1 MELCPLEG
9 GGRSWQWRRLFGCCR
24 NLVPRGRRLCSVRNR
39 YADWVQAQPAAG
51 EGAALFPVGGRRG
64 ASLSPAAD
72 RGKGAALFSAEGG
85 FNLVSRGRKW
95 GFVRNRYANWMRH
108 HDAANWVQAQPAAV
122 SCRRGR
128 RFAVPRGGRR
138 GASLSPAADRRKRR
152 CAVFRSLGF
161 MVLQQKNLPV
171 GGFSGLC
178 ESVVSWELFLLQKV
192 PQAARPFVLRLFPSK
207 GA

>member
-9 GGRSWQWRRLFGCCR
+9 GGRSWQWRRLLGCCR

-95 GFVRNRYANWMRH
+95 GFVRNRYVI
-108 HDAANWVQAQPAAV
+108 WVQAQPARKTSHREVFLGCANRKFAGNFFSYKKFPKPQDNL
-122 SCRRGR
+122 SC
-128 RFAVPRGGRR
+128 
-138 GASLSPAADRRKRR
+138 
-152 CAVFRSLGF
+152 
-161 MVLQQKNLPV
+161 
-171 GGFSGLC
+171 GFS
-178 ESVVSWELFLLQKV
+178 LQKALPTQRCFARCDV
-192 PQAARPFVLRLFPSK
+192 RPAGAARWTPATF
-207 GA
+207 